1 VSRVAWHDTECG
13 SYTADLPLWREL
25 AAREAGPL
33 LDVGAGTGRVAR
45 DLAAHGHAVTAL
57 DVDPELLAALDARA
71 GGAVRCVVADAQDF
85 DLGERFGLI
94 VAPMQTVQL
103 LPDRAAFL
111 RCARAHLA
119 PGGLLAA
126 AVADELVPFE
136 GPLPDPDVLGRYVS
150 QPTAVRVA
158 GGVARLERLRDDGE
172 TVTVDVVELHELGV
186 AQLEREGAAAGLV
199 PEPARRVD
207 ETPEHVGSTVVA
219 LRG

>member
-25 AAREAGPL
+25 AAREAGPV

-136 GPLPDPDVLGRYVS
+136 GPLPEPDVLGRYVS
-150 QPTAVRVA
+150 QPTAVRIA

-172 TVTVDVVELHELGV
+172 TVTVDVVELRELGV
-186 AQLEREGAAAGLV
+186 AQLEREGAEAGLV
-199 PEPARRVD
+199 PEPARRVE